1 MLLPSLRVDP
11 VLSSMSDSFGA
22 RLRARREEQA
32 IALVTIAEQ
41 TKIKLSLLEALER
54 DDVSRWPSGI
64 FRRAFIR
71 AYADALGLDPDAVVR
86 EFLEVHPEPAEMVE
100 AALARAAGTDWA
112 PNTGPPTRLRE
123 IVGSAIDAFARFRRG
138 PGAQGPA
145 LPAEA
150 PVNAVALD
158 PGTPRPLTTTQRE
171 TGPPEWTPE
180 VIAGDV
186 PDMPSAS
193 SGLEHVALAQTPAA
207 PDAPSEVDRAA
218 LPPSPAADGVP
229 QASSVIPDAAPT
241 DAPPPMPDG
250 DLLTVA
256 HLCTEFA
263 RAENANEL
271 RGVLQEVARVLDAS
285 GLIVWVWDSQASG
298 LRPAL
303 VHGYSQKV
311 IAQLPTVERDADN
324 ATAAGFR
331 TGQVLAIPGNDHA
344 SGALVIPLLTPDGCA
359 GVLAIELRHGG
370 RQTSWTRAVATIFG
384 AMFSQ
389 LLSEP
394 RPDEV
399 RPPTPVTGSPTRRR
413 H

>member
-1 MLLPSLRVDP
+1 
-11 VLSSMSDSFGA
+11 MSDSFGA
-22 RLRARREEQA
+22 RLRERREEQA

-71 AYADALGLDPDAVVR
+71 AYADAIGLDPDAVVS
-86 EFLEVHPEPAEMVE
+86 EFLVVHPEPAETIE
-100 AALARAAGTDWA
+100 AALARAAGTDWT
-112 PNTGPPTRLRE
+112 PNTAPPIRLRE

-138 PGAQGPA
+138 PVAREPA
-145 LPAEA
+145 LPAEVPA
-150 PVNAVALD
+150 
-158 PGTPRPLTTTQRE
+158 TRSE

-180 VIAGDV
+180 VMAGDV
-186 PDMPSAS
+186 PEMPPAS
-193 SGLEHVALAQTPAA
+193 SGLEPVAVAQAPAA

-218 LPPSPAADGVP
+218 VHPSPAADGIP
-229 QASSVIPDAAPT
+229 QTNPVIPDVAPTAAP
-241 DAPPPMPDG
+241 PVPDG

-271 RGVLQEVARVLDAS
+271 RAVLQEVASILDAT

-331 TGQVLAIPGNDHA
+331 TGQVLAIPGNDHV

-370 RQTSWTRAVATIFG
+370 KQTPWTRAVATIFG
-384 AMFSQ
+384 ALFSQ

-394 RPDEV
+394 RPAEV
-399 RPPTPVTGSPTRRR
+399 QPPATVTGSPTRRR